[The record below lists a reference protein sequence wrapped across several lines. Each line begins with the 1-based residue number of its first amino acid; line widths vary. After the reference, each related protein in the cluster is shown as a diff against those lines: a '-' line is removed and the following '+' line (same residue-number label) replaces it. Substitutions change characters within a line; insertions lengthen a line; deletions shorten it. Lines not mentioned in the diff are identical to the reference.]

1 MNYLIMKSI
10 VDSII
15 SHFQC
20 RECAGKIT
28 EKDVSVID
36 SGAQGVNLEVCCPK
50 CRDVTSVKAEINV
63 IKTQSDLERLDNS
76 DIEIARILNLGNVQ
90 SDAAHQTEVAGPSIR
105 DEDITTLRNRL
116 KQAGSVEDIFKA

>member
-1 MNYLIMKSI
+1 MKSI

-20 RECAGKIT
+20 RECGGKVS

-36 SGAQGVNLEVCCPK
+36 SGVQGVNLEVCCPK
-50 CRDVTSVKAEINV
+50 CRDITNVKAEINV
-63 IKTQSDLERLDNS
+63 IKTQSDLERLGGS
-76 DIEIARILNLGNVQ
+76 DVEIARILNLTDAPTDLTHQPGN
-90 SDAAHQTEVAGPSIR
+90 AGPTIC